1 MPRQMRMAALA
12 IAVVVACS
20 AFSLAQYHDD
30 DDGYYHGNLGQA
42 REYGYQQG
50 YRDGYDKGRHEAR
63 ENDPN
68 DFQNPDWRQA
78 TRGFQQW
85 MGLVEVYQNAYR
97 DGYENGFRTGYQSV
111 NRGWGDGDGDRDED
125 IYNRG
130 GYIDGRSGYGYGGNI
145 GYRTGYQDGMSQARE
160 DMYKNKPFNASPR
173 GKYDDRDHGY
183 RREYGDKS
191 RYRAQYSNG
200 YRAGYE
206 ATFGRY

>member
-1 MPRQMRMAALA
+1 MAALA
-12 IAVVVACS
+12 IAGIVACS
-20 AFSLAQYHDD
+20 AFSLAQYH

-50 YRDGYDKGRHEAR
+50 YRDGYVKGRHEGR

-78 TRGFQQW
+78 TRGYQQW
-85 MGLVEVYQNAYR
+85 MGPVEVYQNAYR
-97 DGYENGFRTGYQSV
+97 DEYENGFRAGYQSV
-111 NRGWGDGDGDRDED
+111 NRGWGDGDEDRDED

-130 GYIDGRSGYGYGGNI
+130 GYIYGRSGYGDGGDI

-200 YRAGYE
+200 YRTGYE